1 MGYYLG
7 QFYVD
12 KRDFFIVLAVVLL
25 LLGFYFRFPLPYF
38 SYQNLILLAILF
50 LLAKG
55 FLLSTYDSAL
65 FITFFTACVLT
76 LFLPL
81 FQVLLF
87 LLPAFLFMRLL
98 KVI

>member
-7 QFYVD
+7 QFYFD
-12 KRDFFIVLAVVLL
+12 KRDIFILLAIVLL
-25 LLGFYFRFPLPYF
+25 LAGYQFGFPLPYF
-38 SYQNLILLAILF
+38 SYQNLLFLTLLF

-87 LLPAFLFMRLL
+87 LLLAFFFLRLF